1 MTDQDHPRE
10 IELEVES
17 LAAGGD
23 AVGRAAD
30 GRVVFV
36 PGAAPGERVRVRL
49 VEEHRQFARG
59 ALLAVMTPSADRVEP
74 PCPLFRDR
82 ACGGCTWQHVAY
94 PAQAAAKQASV
105 ASALRRSIGDGM
117 ALDAIESPVAPYRWR
132 RRARLHWVRTAG
144 SQAALVG
151 LYAPRSRRVT
161 LVNACPQLEPALEG
175 ALPALH
181 TALAPGLFQK
191 GEIDLLCDPAGQVQV
206 AVRGPCRARAAEAL
220 VGQGGVVGVIL
231 GRQVFGAA
239 ALEVEPGQWAQ
250 ADRFAQPSSAGNAA
264 LIAAVDRAT
273 RPREGARILE
283 LYAGSGNLTRTL
295 LDGAASVMA
304 VDTRP
309 GRQLGHPRLRWQVG
323 PVEEVVA
330 DLVGRGA
337 GGADGEGLVLDLVV
351 LDPPREGARAA
362 LDPLAALG
370 APRLVYVSCDPATL
384 ARDLDRLSQLG
395 YRAVRAA
402 PIDLMP
408 QTAHVEVVVSL
419 ELRAGTA

>member
-1 MTDQDHPRE
+1 MTAER
-10 IELEVES
+10 ELELDVDS

-23 AVGRAAD
+23 AVGRGAD

-49 VEEHRQFARG
+49 VEEHKQFARG
-59 ALLAVMTPSADRVEP
+59 ALVAVVTPSADRVPP
-74 PCPLFRDR
+74 PCPLFRER
-82 ACGGCTWQHVAY
+82 TCGGCAWQHVAY
-94 PAQAAAKQASV
+94 PVQAAAKQASV
-105 ASALRRSIGDGM
+105 ASALRRPIADGM
-117 ALDAIESPVAPYRWR
+117 QLDPIETPVAPYLWR
-132 RRARLHWVRTAG
+132 RRARLHWVRPAG
-144 SQAALVG
+144 SQAALIG
-151 LYAPRSRRVT
+151 LYAPRSRRITQVA
-161 LVNACPQLEPALEG
+161 ACPQLEPALEG

-181 TALAPGLFQK
+181 AVLAPGLFQK

-206 AVRGPCRARAAEAL
+206 AVRGPCRGRAAEAL

-239 ALEVEPGQWAQ
+239 ALEIEPGQWAQ
-250 ADRFAQPSSAGNAA
+250 ADRFAQPSRAGNAA
-264 LIAAVDRAT
+264 LVAAVDRAT

-283 LYAGSGNLTRTL
+283 LYAGSGNLTRML
-295 LDGAASVMA
+295 LVDAASVIA

-309 GRQLGHPRLRWQVG
+309 GRQLGHAHLRWQVG

-337 GGADGEGLVLDLVV
+337 GGIGVDRLELDLVV

-362 LDPLAALG
+362 LDSIAALA

-384 ARDLDRLSQLG
+384 ARDLDRLAQLG
-395 YRAVRAA
+395 YRAVRAGA
-402 PIDLMP
+402 IDLMP
-408 QTAHVEVVVSL
+408 QTSHVEVVVSL
-419 ELRAGTA
+419 QLTARTA

>member
-1 MTDQDHPRE
+1 MTAEPPRE
-10 IELEVES
+10 LELEVDS

-49 VEEHRQFARG
+49 VEEHKQFARG
-59 ALLAVMTPSADRVEP
+59 VLLQIITPSPDRVEP

-82 ACGGCTWQHVAY
+82 TCGGCAWQHVAY

-105 ASALRRSIGDGM
+105 ASALRRSIAEGM
-117 ALDAIESPVAPYRWR
+117 ELEPIATPVAPYRWR
-132 RRARLHWVRTAG
+132 RRARLHWVRPAN
-144 SQAALVG
+144 SDAALVG
-151 LYAPRSRRVT
+151 LYPPRSRRVT
-161 LVNACPQLEPALEG
+161 QVAACPQLEPGLEA
-175 ALPALH
+175 ALPAVH
-181 TALAPGLFQK
+181 AVLAPGLFQK
-191 GEIDLLCDPAGQVQV
+191 GEIDLLCDPGGQVQV
-206 AVRGPCRARAAEAL
+206 AVRGPCRTRAAEGL

-239 ALEVEPGQWAQ
+239 ALEIEPGQWAQ
-250 ADRFAQPSSAGNAA
+250 ADRFAQPSRAGNAA
-264 LIAAVDRAT
+264 LVAAVERAT
-273 RPREGARILE
+273 RPREGARVLE

-295 LDGAASVMA
+295 LDGALSVLA

-309 GRQLGHPRLRWQVG
+309 GRQVAHPRLRWQVG

-337 GGADGEGLVLDLVV
+337 GSASAERLELDLVV

-362 LDPLAALG
+362 LDSIAALA

-384 ARDLDRLSQLG
+384 ARDLDRLSALG
-395 YRAVRAA
+395 YRAVRAGA
-402 PIDLMP
+402 IDLMP
-408 QTAHVEVVVSL
+408 QTSHVEVVVSL
-419 ELRAGTA
+419 QLTARTA

>member
-1 MTDQDHPRE
+1 MSPE
-10 IELEVES
+10 PAPELELEVDS

-23 AVGRAAD
+23 AVGRGED

-49 VEEHRQFARG
+49 VEEHKQFARG
-59 ALLAVMTPSADRVEP
+59 ALLQVITRSPDRVEP

-82 ACGGCTWQHVAY
+82 TCGGCAWQHVAY

-105 ASALRRSIGDGM
+105 ASALRRSIAGGM
-117 ALDAIESPVAPYRWR
+117 ALDPIATPVPPYHWR

-144 SQAALVG
+144 SDAALVG

-161 LVNACPQLEPALEG
+161 QVSACPQLEPALEA

-181 TALAPGLFQK
+181 AVLAPGLFQK
-191 GEIDLLCDPAGQVQV
+191 GEIDLLSDPAGQVQV
-206 AVRGPCRARAAEAL
+206 AVRGPCRGRAAEAL
-220 VGQGGVVGVIL
+220 VGQGGVAGVIL

-239 ALEVEPGQWAQ
+239 ALEIEPGQWAQ
-250 ADRFAQPSSAGNAA
+250 ADRFAQPSRDGNAA
-264 LIAAVDRAT
+264 LIAAVDLAT

-295 LDGAASVMA
+295 LDGAASVLA

-309 GRQLGHPRLRWQVG
+309 GRQIGHPRLRWQVG
-323 PVEEVVA
+323 PVEEVAA

-337 GGADGEGLVLDLVV
+337 GGASTARLEIDLVV

-362 LDPLAALG
+362 LDSIAALG
-370 APRLVYVSCDPATL
+370 APRVVYVSCDPATL
-384 ARDLDRLSQLG
+384 ARDLDRLAELG
-395 YRAVRAA
+395 YRALRAGA
-402 PIDLMP
+402 IDLMP

-419 ELRAGTA
+419 ELTARTA

>member
-1 MTDQDHPRE
+1 MSGEPPS
-10 IELEVES
+10 ELELTVDS

-23 AVGRAAD
+23 AVGRGDD

-49 VEEHRQFARG
+49 VEEHKQFARG
-59 ALLAVMTPSADRVEP
+59 ALLAVLAPSADRVDP

-82 ACGGCTWQHVAY
+82 TCGGCVWQHVAY
-94 PAQAAAKQASV
+94 PAQAVAKQASV
-105 ASALRRSIGDGM
+105 ASALRRTIGDGM
-117 ALDAIESPVAPYRWR
+117 ELAPITTPVAPYRWR
-132 RRARLHWVRTAG
+132 RRARLHWVRTAN
-144 SQAALVG
+144 SDAAMVG
-151 LYAPRSRRVT
+151 FFAPRSRRVT
-161 LVNACPQLEPALEG
+161 PVPACPQLEPALEA
-175 ALPALH
+175 ALPSLH
-181 TALAPGLFQK
+181 AVLAPGLFQK
-191 GEIDLLCDPAGQVQV
+191 GEVDMLCDPAGQVQV

-239 ALEVEPGQWAQ
+239 ALEIEPGQWAQ
-250 ADRFAQPSSAGNAA
+250 ADRFAQPSRAGNAA
-264 LIAAVDRAT
+264 LIAAVDRASQ
-273 RPREGARILE
+273 PREGAHILE

-295 LDGAASVMA
+295 LDGAASVLA

-309 GRQLGHPRLRWQVG
+309 GRQIGHPRLRWQVG

-337 GGADGEGLVLDLVV
+337 GGAAAERAALDLVV

-362 LDPLAALG
+362 LDSIAALG

-384 ARDLDRLSQLG
+384 ARDLDRLAVHG
-395 YRAVRAA
+395 YRAILAE

-408 QTAHVEVVVSL
+408 QTAHVEVVVG
-419 ELRAGTA
+419 LRLTARTG